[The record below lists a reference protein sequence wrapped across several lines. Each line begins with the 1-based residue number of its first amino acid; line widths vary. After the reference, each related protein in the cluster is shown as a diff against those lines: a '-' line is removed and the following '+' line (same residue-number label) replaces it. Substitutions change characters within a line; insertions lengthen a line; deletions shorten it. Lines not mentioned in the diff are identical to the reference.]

1 MDFYLFLKLFV
12 EILQNL
18 NRFSCRLYSLLLK
31 LLEHQPYVSGPK
43 QIENKQIQVK
53 KVHLTLKIMRT
64 SRVVQEWNRGKM
76 ITCFV
81 SQLCR

>member
-53 KVHLTLKIMRT
+53 KSAFNIEDYENFT
-64 SRVVQEWNRGKM
+64 SSSRMEQGQNDYLFR
-76 ITCFV
+76 FAA
-81 SQLCR
+81 L